1 MKSVLAA
8 LIIAVLGV
16 PLAQAKSD
24 YHGLPPPGAA
34 ALGAPQAAVCAAC
47 HGSNGIGAS
56 SVYPNL
62 AGQKFNYILKQLED
76 FRSGARTN
84 SIMSAMAMTI
94 LPSKHHANLK
104 DIAAYFAQLK
114 PMWTYAPAAAP
125 ADHAQIELGKS
136 IYQHGVAREGIP
148 SCAACHELG
157 GEGNGPMAIPALA
170 GQHAA
175 YLVAQLKQ
183 FASGERHNSPG
194 HVMHM
199 IARKLNAKQ
208 EAALA
213 AYLRQLDPAT
223 SLGIGPKDFS
233 AYARAVIA
241 RHASAGKSPQGTP
254 GARAGK
260 SAH

>member
-1 MKSVLAA
+1 MKSALAA

-16 PLAQAKSD
+16 SLAQAKTD
-24 YHGLPPPGAA
+24 YHGLPPAGAA

-47 HGSNGIGAS
+47 HGSNGIGTS
-56 SVYPNL
+56 PVYPNL
-62 AGQKFNYILKQLED
+62 AGQNFNYILKQLED
-76 FRSGARTN
+76 FRSGARKN

-94 LPSKHHANLK
+94 LPSKDHANLK

-114 PMWTYAPAAAP
+114 PMWAHASAGAAA
-125 ADHAQIELGKS
+125 DHEQIELGKS
-136 IYQHGVAREGIP
+136 IYQHGVARKNIP
-148 SCAACHELG
+148 ACAACHELG
-157 GEGNGPMAIPALA
+157 GEGNDPMAIPVLA

-175 YLVAQLKQ
+175 YLVTQLEQ
-183 FASGERHNSPG
+183 FASGARHNTPG

-199 IARKLNAKQ
+199 IARQMNAKQ

-213 AYLRQLDPAT
+213 AYLQQLDPAT

-233 AYARAVIA
+233 AYARAVVA
-241 RHASAGKSPQGTP
+241 RHASTGKAAQGSPAAAP
-254 GARAGK
+254 GE